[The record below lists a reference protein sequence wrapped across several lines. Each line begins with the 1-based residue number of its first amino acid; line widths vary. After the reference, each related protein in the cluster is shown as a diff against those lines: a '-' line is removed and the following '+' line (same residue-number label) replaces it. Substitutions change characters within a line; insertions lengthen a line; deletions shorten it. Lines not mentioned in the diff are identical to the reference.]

1 MAYEQEERLG
11 QEWFWPHLQRS
22 FDRFHNDSET
32 ALA

>member
-11 QEWFWPHLQRS
+11 QEWFWLRLQRS
-22 FDRFHNDSET
+22 FDRFHNGSET